1 MSGTDAVSTSMPPSS
16 AVGFGQ
22 EIVNLPRYPVVD
34 LASAAAR
41 DVIAA
46 GRAQLAQNGLCL
58 FPDFIAPS
66 ALSRMCEEARLFYP
80 TAYYEEQADTHD
92 GSGRLEGFAMPR
104 KSRSAAS
111 AVAYDRIPAL
121 SPLRRLYEWDGLV
134 GLVRA
139 LLGVDRLYRTA
150 DPLISCL
157 LMYYSNGDELGWH
170 FDPNDGVVTLL
181 LQSPEEGGKFEFVP
195 GIRRNNEESRAAIAR
210 VMDGARE
217 GVLTPPLLPGTL
229 SIFRGTNSLHRVTPV
244 RGPKPRAILTLSFDP
259 EPGVMFSTEIRR
271 RYSGRVN

>member
-1 MSGTDAVSTSMPPSS
+1 LSTSAPTSS
-16 AVGFGQ
+16 SIGYPQ
-22 EIVNLPRYPVVD
+22 EIVNVARYPVGD

-41 DVIAA
+41 EVVAA
-46 GRAQLAQNGLCL
+46 GRAQLAKNALCL
-58 FPDFIAPS
+58 FPEFIAPH
-66 ALSRMCEEARLFYP
+66 ALGQMCEEARAFYP
-80 TAYYEEQADTHD
+80 TSYYEEQADTHD
-92 GSGRLEGFAMPR
+92 ESGRLEGFAMPR

-111 AVAYDRIPAL
+111 AVAYDRIPTS

-134 GLVRA
+134 ELVRA

-150 DPLISCL
+150 DPLVSCL
-157 LMYYSNGDELGWH
+157 LMYYSDGDELGWH

-181 LQSPEEGGKFEFVP
+181 LQAPGEGGQFEFVP
-195 GIRRNNEESRAAIAR
+195 GIRRDNEDSRAAIAR

-244 RGPKPRAILTLSFDP
+244 KGTKPRAILTLSFDP
-259 EPGVMFSTEIRR
+259 KPGVMFSTEIRR
-271 RYSGRVN
+271 RYSGRIY

>member
-1 MSGTDAVSTSMPPSS
+1 MSGIAAVSTSMPPSS
-16 AVGFGQ
+16 GQ
-22 EIVNLPRYPVVD
+22 EIVDLARYPVDD
-34 LASAAAR
+34 LESAAAR
-41 DVIAA
+41 EVIAA

-58 FPDFIAPS
+58 FPDFIAPC
-66 ALSRMCEEARLFYP
+66 ALARMCEEARSFYP

-111 AVAYDRIPAL
+111 AVAYDRIPAS

-157 LMYYSNGDELGWH
+157 LMYYSDRDELGWH

-181 LQSPEEGGKFEFVP
+181 LQAPDEGGQFEFVP
-195 GIRRNNEESRAAIAR
+195 GIRRDNEESRAAIAR

-244 RGPKPRAILTLSFDP
+244 KGSRPRAILTLSFDP
-259 EPGVMFSTEIRR
+259 EPGVTFSAEIRR

>member
-1 MSGTDAVSTSMPPSS
+1 MSGIAAVSTSVPPSS
-16 AVGFGQ
+16 GVGYGK
-22 EIVNLPRYPVVD
+22 EIVDLARYPVDD

-41 DVIAA
+41 EVIAA
-46 GRAQLAQNGLCL
+46 GRAQLAKNGLCL
-58 FPDFIAPS
+58 LPDFIAPS
-66 ALSRMCEEARLFYP
+66 ALSQMCEEARSFYP

-111 AVAYDRIPAL
+111 AVAYDRIPAS

-157 LMYYSNGDELGWH
+157 LMYYSDGDELGWH

-181 LQSPEEGGKFEFVP
+181 LQAPDEGGQFEFVP
-195 GIRRNNEESRAAIAR
+195 GIRRDNEESRAAIAR

-244 RGPKPRAILTLSFDP
+244 KGSKPRAILTLSFDP
-259 EPGVMFSTEIRR
+259 EPGVMFSAEIRR